1 MRAKHISITALSLMT
16 LILTL
21 LPAPFFEAEAQEP
34 ANVERIS
41 AEKARSKVLA
51 GEAYLVCSY
60 DDERCSGMM
69 LEGALTKT
77 QFEKKL
83 PSLSK
88 DQEIITYCS

>member
-1 MRAKHISITALSLMT
+1 MT

-21 LPAPFFEAEAQEP
+21 LPAPFSEAEAQEP